1 MPMISTKTNV
11 AISEEQELTLKS
23 ELGKAISILSGK
35 SEQWLML
42 SLEDKCRL
50 YFKGDNSKPIA
61 YVEVKVF
68 GKIDYSQSN
77 KLTAPL
83 LEKNTFFIPVLSQ
96 RSSASSEQGSVK
108 YRFEVCGRTE
118 S

>member
-11 AISEEQELTLKS
+11 AISGEQELTLKS

-42 SLEDKCRL
+42 SLEDNCRL

-77 KLTAPL
+77 KLTAKIC
-83 LEKNTFFIPVLSQ
+83 EIFGNVLAID
-96 RSSASSEQGSVK
+96 ASNVYIKYEEVDMWGWNGSN
-108 YRFEVCGRTE
+108 F
-118 S
+118 

>member
-1 MPMISTKTNV
+1 MIFMPMISTKTIV
-11 AISEEQELTLKS
+11 AISGEQELTLKS

-77 KLTAPL
+77 KLTAKICEIL
-83 LEKNTFFIPVLSQ
+83 DNVLGID
-96 RSSASSEQGSVK
+96 ASIVYIKYEEVDMWGWNGSN
-108 YRFEVCGRTE
+108 F
-118 S
+118 

>member
-1 MPMISTKTNV
+1 MIFMPMISTKTNV

-42 SLEDKCRL
+42 SLEDNCRL

-77 KLTAPL
+77 KLTANFCENL
-83 LEKNTFFIPVLSQ
+83 DNVLGID
-96 RSSASSEQGSVK
+96 ASNVYIKYEEVDMWGWNGSN
-108 YRFEVCGRTE
+108 F
-118 S
+118 

>member
-1 MPMISTKTNV
+1 MIFMPMISTKTNV
-11 AISEEQELTLKS
+11 VISEEQELTLKS

-77 KLTAPL
+77 KLTAKIC
-83 LEKNTFFIPVLSQ
+83 EIFGEVLNID
-96 RSSASSEQGSVK
+96 ASNVYIK
-108 YRFEVCGRTE
+108 YEEVEMWGWNGGNF
-118 S
+118 

>member
-1 MPMISTKTNV
+1 MIFMPMISIKTNV

-77 KLTAPL
+77 KLTAKIW
-83 LEKNTFFIPVLSQ
+83 EIFDNVLGID
-96 RSSASSEQGSVK
+96 ASNVYIKYEEVDMWGWNGSN
-108 YRFEVCGRTE
+108 F
-118 S
+118 

>member
-77 KLTAPL
+77 KLTAKIC
-83 LEKNTFFIPVLSQ
+83 EIFDNVLGID
-96 RSSASSEQGSVK
+96 ASNVYIKYEEVDMWGWNGSN
-108 YRFEVCGRTE
+108 F
-118 S
+118 

>member
-1 MPMISTKTNV
+1 MPVIHTYTSTAVSREQRESLKATFGQ
-11 AISEEQELTLKS
+11 AIE
-23 ELGKAISILSGK
+23 AVPGK

-77 KLTAPL
+77 KLTAKICEIL
-83 LEKNTFFIPVLSQ
+83 DNVLGID
-96 RSSASSEQGSVK
+96 ASNVYIKYEEVDMWGWNGSN
-108 YRFEVCGRTE
+108 F
-118 S
+118 

>member
-1 MPMISTKTNV
+1 MIFMPMISTKTNV
-11 AISEEQELTLKS
+11 AVSGEQELTLKN

-42 SLEDKCRL
+42 SLEDNCRL

-77 KLTAPL
+77 KLTAKIC
-83 LEKNTFFIPVLSQ
+83 EIFGNVLGID
-96 RSSASSEQGSVK
+96 ASNVYIKYEEVDMWGWNGSN
-108 YRFEVCGRTE
+108 F
-118 S
+118 

>member
-77 KLTAPL
+77 KLTAKICEIL
-83 LEKNTFFIPVLSQ
+83 DNVLSID
-96 RSSASSEQGSVK
+96 ASNVYIKYEEVDMWGWNGSN
-108 YRFEVCGRTE
+108 F
-118 S
+118 

>member
-77 KLTAPL
+77 KLTAKICEIL
-83 LEKNTFFIPVLSQ
+83 DNVLGTD
-96 RSSASSEQGSVK
+96 ASNVYIKYEEVDMWGWNGSN
-108 YRFEVCGRTE
+108 F
-118 S
+118 

>member
-11 AISEEQELTLKS
+11 AISGEQELTLKS

-42 SLEDKCRL
+42 SLEDNCRL

-77 KLTAPL
+77 KLTAKICEIFGNAL
-83 LEKNTFFIPVLSQ
+83 GID
-96 RSSASSEQGSVK
+96 ASNVYIKYEEVDMWGWNGSN
-108 YRFEVCGRTE
+108 F
-118 S
+118 

>member
-1 MPMISTKTNV
+1 MIFMPMISTKTNV

-77 KLTAPL
+77 KLTAKIC
-83 LEKNTFFIPVLSQ
+83 EIFGEVLNID
-96 RSSASSEQGSVK
+96 ASNVYIK
-108 YRFEVCGRTE
+108 YEEVEMWGWNGGNF
-118 S
+118 

>member
-1 MPMISTKTNV
+1 MIFMPMISIKTNV

-77 KLTAPL
+77 KLTAKIC
-83 LEKNTFFIPVLSQ
+83 EIFDNVLGIA
-96 RSSASSEQGSVK
+96 ASNVYIKYEEVDMWGWNGSN
-108 YRFEVCGRTE
+108 F
-118 S
+118 